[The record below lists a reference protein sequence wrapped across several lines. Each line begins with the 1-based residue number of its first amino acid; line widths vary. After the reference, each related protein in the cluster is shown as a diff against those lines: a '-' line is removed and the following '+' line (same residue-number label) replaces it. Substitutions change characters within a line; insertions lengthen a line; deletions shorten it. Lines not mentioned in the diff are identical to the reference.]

1 ERLESGN
8 LFQFSKETI
17 KNYYVNPFQS
27 PRGKGGDIVH
37 RKFHPFLAPVAIS
50 LLCLSALMTVGV
62 AQDFRATITGR
73 ITDSNKAAV
82 PNAKVSVKNLGTN
95 ETTTANTDS
104 GGDYRAP
111 FLRPG
116 SYSITVEATG
126 FKKVTRDKIELVISQ
141 MATFDFALETG
152 AISEQV

>member
-1 ERLESGN
+1 MSTL
-8 LFQFSKETI
+8 SKALVAKE
-17 KNYYVNPFQS
+17 K
-27 PRGKGGDIVH
+27 IVYM
-37 RKFHPFLAPVAIS
+37 KFHPFYALAIS
-50 LLCLSALMTVGV
+50 LLCLSAFMTVGV

-95 ETTTANTDS
+95 ETTTATTDS

-116 SYSITVEATG
+116 SYSITVEA
-126 FKKVTRDKIELVISQ
+126 
-141 MATFDFALETG
+141 
-152 AISEQV
+152 

>member
-1 ERLESGN
+1 M
-8 LFQFSKETI
+8 
-17 KNYYVNPFQS
+17 Y
-27 PRGKGGDIVH
+27 
-37 RKFHPFLAPVAIS
+37 RKFHPYLALAIS
-50 LLCLSALMTVGV
+50 LLWLSAFMTVGV

-73 ITDSNKAAV
+73 VTDSNKAAV
-82 PNAKVSVKNLGTN
+82 PNAKVSIKNLGTN
-95 ETTTANTDS
+95 EITSATTDS

-126 FKKVTRDKIELVISQ
+126 FKKVTRDKVELVISQ

-152 AISEQV
+152 AISEQVTIEGSAPVIETASADRGGVIDR